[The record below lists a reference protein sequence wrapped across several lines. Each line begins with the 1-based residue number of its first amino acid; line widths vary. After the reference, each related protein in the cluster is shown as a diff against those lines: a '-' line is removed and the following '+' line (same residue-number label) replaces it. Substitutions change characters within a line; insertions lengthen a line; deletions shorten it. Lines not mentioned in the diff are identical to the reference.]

1 MLIRFFLVLA
11 FIAGVRP
18 FIAAA
23 QKEGETMKSKEF
35 FPERK
40 GGWDLQKGV
49 KRYDEEGIFKYM
61 DGAGEVYR
69 LYGFRVLTVARCA
82 RSGQPEIT
90 IELFDMGTSED
101 AFGVFTHSAEGDSA
115 GVGQGSYAK
124 PGLVK
129 CLPRKGLVKGS
140 VRFFHRRESLD
151 CHQYLSDS
159 NLLALDSKTDWTAA
173 FLRKIGDGNWTGVR
187 GDFLYEKC
195 VTPFIPTAS
204 NGAFWHFS

>member
-1 MLIRFFLVLA
+1 MRVEIAAYCSTGVSVWNGVLPVSQAMMKTCPMLIRFFLVLA

-69 LYGFRVLTVARCA
+69 LYGFRELTVARCA

-101 AFGVFTHSAEGDSA
+101 AFGRRRLGRSRA
-115 GVGQGSYAK
+115 
-124 PGLVK
+124 GLVREAGPGEVPPPK
-129 CLPRKGLVKGS
+129 RPRE
-140 VRFFHRRESLD
+140 RERPL
-151 CHQYLSDS
+151 
-159 NLLALDSKTDWTAA
+159 
-173 FLRKIGDGNWTGVR
+173 FPPPGV
-187 GDFLYEKC
+187 
-195 VTPFIPTAS
+195 S
-204 NGAFWHFS
+204 